1 MDAQPFSVDTR
12 KAGLDSMYE
21 NELIINFRTFE
32 NGIFFFSLADQGD
45 MLMIQL
51 TGNLIKIK
59 IFAFRRKN

>member
-12 KAGLDSMYE
+12 KAGLNSMYE

-51 TGNLIKIK
+51 TGKLIKFK